1 MRKECAVQC
10 DDVAMALPSIL
21 DGRSKATADIVEHVE
36 SCLECQAELAH
47 YRGMLR
53 LLQEVRAQRLVPP
66 AGLLSEVLEALE
78 GAAERQA
85 LRSALRGRQ
94 LAYGGAIAA
103 TLVAGG
109 LVLVVARRSTR
120 STGGRAEGQLS
131 RPEQGAIV

>member
-1 MRKECAVQC
+1 MRC
-10 DDVAMALPSIL
+10 DDVTMALPSIL
-21 DGRSKATADIVEHVE
+21 DGRSTATTDIVEHVE
-36 SCLECQAELAH
+36 TCQDCQSELAR

-53 LLQEVRAQRLVPP
+53 LLHDVRAQRLVPP
-66 AGLLSEVLEALE
+66 AGLLGEVLEALE

-109 LVLVVARRSTR
+109 LVVVIARRSTR
-120 STGGRAEGQLS
+120 DGVGARRREGPLS
-131 RPEQGAIV
+131 RSEQGAIV

>member
-1 MRKECAVQC
+1 
-10 DDVAMALPSIL
+10 MALPSIL

-36 SCLECQAELAH
+36 SCLDCQAELAR

-53 LLQEVRAQRLVPP
+53 LLQDVRAQRLVPP

-85 LRSALRGRQ
+85 LRSALRGRH
-94 LAYGGAIAA
+94 LAYGGAIGA

-109 LVLVVARRSTR
+109 LVLVVARRSAR
-120 STGGRAEGQLS
+120 SAGRRPEGQLS